1 MKKLVHFSEGVR
13 ESLRRLSSVTWMAEE
28 LHKVAD
34 YVQPNL
40 SVSTQT
46 LSAELLES
54 FRISLPSVYLLQFQ
68 RFLFLFEVVSIT
80 NRFMYCLFWNHYN
93 GKAAYFVCSHTNP

>member
-54 FRISLPSVYLLQFQ
+54 FRISLSVAISAISFP
-68 RFLFLFEVVSIT
+68 F
-80 NRFMYCLFWNHYN
+80 
-93 GKAAYFVCSHTNP
+93 